1 MPANRR
7 TPAWSEASLVGTRI
21 DGGYRIE
28 RVLGR
33 GGMGTVFSAVHEAS
47 SRAVAVKVLRP
58 EHAQKRENIVRT
70 EEEAR
75 IVATLRHPNVCS
87 VFELRHLAT
96 GTPFLVLELLHG
108 ETLAA
113 RIERGGRLAELD
125 TLGVFVDA
133 LEGLRAAHG
142 RGIVHRDIKP
152 DNLFLHSEPPGTRV
166 TKILDFGISK
176 TATEAS
182 HRLTRTGMVMGTPYY
197 MAPEQAMGERRLDGR
212 VDLWGL
218 GISMYEALTGTR
230 PFQAPNYNALLVQIL
245 TAEPIPIDRHRPDL
259 QPGIVRLVM
268 RALAKQP
275 EARWSSAE
283 EMLFEA
289 RSIVSRRMPARATT
303 EAWFSEA
310 GPGPQGYELGQP
322 VSPGPIARATV
333 QSRRSSAMDD
343 ETTTTFVSDET
354 THRAELASY
363 GLEGD
368 PTIVDEAPTEQDT
381 ANPSGTTSEPLRRKG
396 AAR

>member
-1 MPANRR
+1 M
-7 TPAWSEASLVGTRI
+7 GTRL

-47 SRAVAVKVLRP
+47 SRAVAIKVLRP
-58 EHAQKRENIVRT
+58 EHAQKRENIART

-87 VFELRHLAT
+87 VFELRHLST
-96 GTPFLVLELLHG
+96 GTPFLVLELLQG

-113 RIERGGRLAELD
+113 RIERGGRLAEPD
-125 TLGVFVDA
+125 TWIVVVDA

-142 RGIVHRDIKP
+142 RGIVHRDVKP
-152 DNLFLHSEPPGTRV
+152 DNLFLHTEPSGARV

-176 TATEAS
+176 AATESS

-218 GISMYEALTGTR
+218 GVSMYEALTGTR

-245 TAEPIPIDRHRPDL
+245 TAEPIPIERHRPDL
-259 QPGIVRLVM
+259 QPQIARFVM

-283 EMLFEA
+283 AMLSEA
-289 RSIVSRRMPARATT
+289 RSIAARGLPAQPTS
-303 EAWFSEA
+303 EAWSSQPAATRHRLERA
-310 GPGPQGYELGQP
+310 QP
-322 VSPGPIARATV
+322 VSQSSTEVEAGK
-333 QSRRSSAMDD
+333 SRRSGTMDD
-343 ETTTTFVSDET
+343 EITTTFLSDET
-354 THRAELASY
+354 THRVDVESC

-368 PTIVDEAPTEQDT
+368 PTIVDEAPTEQD
-381 ANPSGTTSEPLRRKG
+381 AASPGKVIPEVVRRKG